1 MWPVEAQRDAWR
13 RLSMNPRK
21 GIVLKVLAA
30 LCATLMLACVKG
42 LDGAVPTGEVVFF
55 RSFVALVPMVIWL
68 GMQGNIVAQVHTRNI
83 KGHLGRGLSGTG
95 GMYFNY
101 MALAFIPLADATALS
116 YAAPLF
122 TVILAAILL
131 REVVRPYRWAA
142 IVVGFAGVVI
152 MLSPHLNLGQRLDT
166 SQALASA
173 SMIGVGCALFAALC
187 SALSTVQIR
196 YLNGKEQ
203 PGAIVFWFSVLTT
216 LVGLSTVTFG
226 WVMPTPQQWLLLT
239 GVGAFGGTSQILMTL
254 SLRHA
259 HASLLAPFEY
269 TTLVWSAVIGY
280 VLLSQVPGPWTLA
293 GAAVVAGAGL
303 LTLWYERRLHRNR
316 SVSLMT
322 RNLAH
327 TESGTP

>member
-1 MWPVEAQRDAWR
+1 
-13 RLSMNPRK
+13 MNPRK

-30 LCATLMLACVKG
+30 LCATLMLACVKS

-55 RSFVALVPMVIWL
+55 RSFVALLPMLIWL
-68 GMQGNIVAQVHTRNI
+68 GMQGNVLARVHTRNI

-122 TVILAAILL
+122 TVVLAAILL
-131 REVVRPYRWAA
+131 REVVKPYRWAA
-142 IVVGFAGVVI
+142 IVVGLAGVVI
-152 MLSPHLNLGQRLDT
+152 MLSPHLNLGERVDT
-166 SQALASA
+166 EQGIASA
-173 SMIGVGCALFAALC
+173 SMIGVACALIAALC

-196 YLNGKEQ
+196 HLNGKEQ

-216 LVGLSTVTFG
+216 LVGLSTLTFG
-226 WVMPTPQQWLLLT
+226 WVMPTPEQWLLLI
-239 GVGAFGGTSQILMTL
+239 GVGTFGGTSQILMTL

-269 TTLVWSAVIGY
+269 TTLVWSALIGY
-280 VLLSQVPGPWTLA
+280 LLLSQVPGPWTLA

-303 LTLWYERRLHRNR
+303 FTLWHERRLQRHR

-322 RNLAH
+322 RNLAR
-327 TESGTP
+327 TESSTP